1 MAAAG
6 TFVTAPPN
14 ARCGYWPW
22 RVAASCLPG
31 APAMTTN
38 VTEAAVT
45 ERLRQIDD
53 PELGLNLVDLG
64 LIYGIE
70 IADGAVTIRMTLT
83 TPGCPLHETILPAVE
98 QLVGT
103 LAGVRD
109 VRVDLVWDP
118 PWTPERLSPLG
129 ALALG
134 WNRN

>member
-1 MAAAG
+1 M
-6 TFVTAPPN
+6 TA
-14 ARCGYWPW
+14 
-22 RVAASCLPG
+22 S
-31 APAMTTN
+31 
-38 VTEAAVT
+38 VTETAVT
-45 ERLRQIDD
+45 DQLRQIDD

-70 IADGAVTIRMTLT
+70 IADGVVTVRMTLT

-98 QLVGT
+98 QLVG
-103 LAGVRD
+103 AIDGVRD